1 VKSIE
6 TLEIPVIIGH
16 FGGKPNYLKFA
27 LKSAANFNN
36 TVVLIGNDTNKGFW
50 GNHWDTTLV
59 EFDKYQNFQKCYV
72 QMSDYSGIY
81 EIAVWKRMFVLEE
94 WMKENGYQR
103 VFLLDSDIMTFA
115 NYSEEVYPVLPNDC
129 IAALMTSTPKNQDTN
144 FRWSSTT
151 SFSYWTLEGLENFTD
166 FCIEAYSNK
175 NILDKLKAKWQW
187 HIDNHKPGGICD
199 MTLLYLW
206 SKDNPKVANLTS
218 AMNDMTSDYN
228 INSST
233 NYLEDEYEV
242 QFSLKK
248 LIFKNGIP
256 YGYNKNLNKEIKFL
270 CIHCQ
275 GGAKSVMRFLYYK
288 QLRDFYYIGK
298 IVPVTKAKVK
308 LLIKKIIGNK

>member
-1 VKSIE
+1 
-6 TLEIPVIIGH
+6 
-16 FGGKPNYLKFA
+16 
-27 LKSAANFNN
+27 
-36 TVVLIGNDTNKGFW
+36 VLIGNDTNKGFW

-59 EFDKYQNFQKCYV
+59 EFDKYQNFQKSYV

-144 FRWSSTT
+144 FRWASTT

-175 NILDKLKAKWQW
+175 NIRDKLEAKWQW

-199 MTLLYLW
+199 MNLLYLW

-218 AMNDMTSDYN
+218 TMNDMTSDYN

-242 QFSLKK
+242 QFGLKK

-256 YGYNKNLNKEIKFL
+256 YVYNKKLNKEIKFL

-275 GGAKSVMRFLYYK
+275 GNAKSVMRFLYYK

-298 IVPVTKAKVK
+298 IVSVTKAKVK

>member
-1 VKSIE
+1 MKSIE
-6 TLEIPVIIGH
+6 TLEIPVIIAH

-81 EIAVWKRMFVLEE
+81 EIAMWKRMFVLEE

-144 FRWSSTT
+144 FRWASTS

-175 NILDKLKAKWQW
+175 NIPDKLKAKWQW

-206 SKDNPKVANLTS
+206 SKDNSKVANLTR
-218 AMNDMTSDYN
+218 AMNDMTPDYN

-233 NYLEDEYEV
+233 NYLEDEYQM
-242 QFSLKK
+242 QFGLKK

-275 GGAKSVMRFLYYK
+275 GRAKSVMRFLYYK
-288 QLRDFYYIGK
+288 QLRDFYYIGNL
-298 IVPVTKAKVK
+298 VQATKAKMK
-308 LLIKKIIGNK
+308 LLIKKIISNK